1 MWLFS
6 WMHVEQKVPLFWS
19 TCKQVVILCRRVVRP
34 WLGLKMLDLNDMII
48 AQLKERDPSF
58 PNVKSGILVP
68 VVCFQFHLYL

>member
-1 MWLFS
+1 M
-6 WMHVEQKVPLFWS
+6 
-19 TCKQVVILCRRVVRP
+19 ILCRRVVRP

-58 PNVKSGILVP
+58 PNVKSGVLVP